1 MDVERTM
8 EFILEQQA
16 RNQAMLAEMIAE
28 NRERD
33 RQAAERD
40 RQAAERDRQAA
51 ERGVHIDRRLDRL
64 ERTVARLARLGVKS
78 RSRINGRL
86 DDHDRWVADQK
97 LLLHEMGEKLN
108 ALINYVDRL
117 PRTPPQ
123 S

>member
-16 RNQAMLAEMIAE
+16 RNQAMLSEMITE
-28 NRERD
+28 NRERARESAD
-33 RQAAERD
+33 RGA
-40 RQAAERDRQAA
+40 
-51 ERGVHIDRRLDRL
+51 VIDRRLDRL

-78 RSRINGRL
+78 RSKINGRL
-86 DDHDRWVADQK
+86 DDHDRWFAEQK
-97 LLLHEMGEKLN
+97 TLLHEMGEKLN
-108 ALINYVDRL
+108 AMINYVDRL